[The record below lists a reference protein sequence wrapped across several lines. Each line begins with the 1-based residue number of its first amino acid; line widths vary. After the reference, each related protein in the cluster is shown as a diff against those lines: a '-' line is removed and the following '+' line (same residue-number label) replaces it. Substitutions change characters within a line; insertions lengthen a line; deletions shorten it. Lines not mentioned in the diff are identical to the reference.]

1 MKKGSLNLRKNLF
14 LRFVLQT
21 RKIKIRH
28 ITNTVH
34 FYREAFIAQEWH
46 IDYDGVRIL
55 LPNKKEEINKNMSKR
70 LWTETRQFGAK
81 NPTQKSS

>member
-34 FYREAFIAQEWH
+34 FCREALIAQEWH

-55 LPNKKEEINKNMSKR
+55 PKKKKKERMNE
-70 LWTETRQFGAK
+70 
-81 NPTQKSS
+81 

>member
-1 MKKGSLNLRKNLF
+1 MKKGPLNLRKKLF

-34 FYREAFIAQEWH
+34 FCREALIAQEWH

-55 LPNKKEEINKNMSKR
+55 LPNKKEEINKKKKM
-70 LWTETRQFGAK
+70 
-81 NPTQKSS
+81 